1 MAENNITYSSSISI
15 VDPGTLFPDGY
26 ELSNQNAIQS
36 EEHVGSFIPE
46 VNIMEFYIYDANKQI
61 IHSDYNFEGY
71 YVEQN
76 SRPSSSF
83 NIKTQKTEVL
93 TDSVNLNPENDIA
106 IQGFTNGNLYAVY
119 NFINLELGSSLSIP
133 YYLAEI
139 SSDRTEIRLKSN
151 KISTKEMK
159 SSFVS
164 LNTRLNTPSYFDEI
178 YISFGNNDYHIGVNL
193 KYDDTLISPKGEK
206 VSRVKANNAVGQ
218 SSILIKLYDALPTK
232 FNLLDELYVCTKTA
246 ETQAYLVNYLNDFVG
261 NNVDNIISLRGPNSN
276 LKINEF
282 VNGSTTFQSKKEV
295 VCWIDDNK
303 CTLEKYDRTNGNCHI
318 FIIKKG
324 E

>member
-1 MAENNITYSSSISI
+1 MAENNITYSSSIEI

-26 ELSNQNAIQS
+26 ELSNQNVIQS

-46 VNIMEFYIYDANKQI
+46 VNSMEFYIYDANKQI

-159 SSFVS
+159 SSFVA

-178 YISFGNNDYHIGVNL
+178 YISFGNNDYHIGVNM

-282 VNGSTTFQSKKEV
+282 VNGSTTFQSKKELLGT
-295 VCWIDDNK
+295 K
-303 CTLEKYDRTNGNCHI
+303 SSGSKL
-318 FIIKKG
+318 
-324 E
+324 